1 MKTIWKFNVGG
12 LGQTTIEMPRGAE
25 ILSVQAQRGEVVM
38 WAAVDERAA
47 TEVRAF
53 VVVGTGSREGV
64 DEHTCRFIGTVQL
77 YDGDLVL
84 HVFEHDNKLWLK
96 RAIGGAL

>member
-12 LGQTTIEMPRGAE
+12 LGQTTIEMPKGAE

-38 WAAVDERAA
+38 WAAVDYRAA
-47 TEVRAF
+47 TEARAF
-53 VVVGTGSREGV
+53 LVVGTGSVEGV

-77 YDGDLVL
+77 HNGDLVL
-84 HVFEHDNKLWLK
+84 HVFEYDNKLWLK
-96 RAIGGAL
+96 RAVGGAP

>member
-12 LGQTTIEMPRGAE
+12 IGQTTIEMPKGAK

-38 WAAVDERAA
+38 WAAVDERAKV
-47 TEVRAF
+47 EPRAF
-53 VVVGTGSREGV
+53 IVVGTGYREAV
-64 DEHTCRFIGTVQL
+64 NEHTCQFLGTVQL

-84 HVFEHDNKLWLK
+84 HVFEQDPEMWLK